1 MEALFGQLNKGE
13 GITSGL
19 RKVDK
24 SEMTHKNPA
33 LRSAAAAAT
42 TTAPAAGKPAP
53 PKPGS
58 KPGAVKPKKQ
68 AKTAL
73 EGNKWCIE
81 FHEGERGIVIDDTS
95 LGQTLNVFGCKDTVV
110 QVKGKIN
117 AIQMVS
123 CSKTSIVLDTLVSS
137 LELTSS
143 SSFTIQ
149 VLGTVPTILIDSCD
163 SGQIYL
169 SEASKTVEL
178 VTAKSSAINVSVP
191 KIGGEEGDYTEIAL
205 PEQLRHQLDAT
216 GSSIKTEVVA
226 HSG

>member
-13 GITSGL
+13 AITGGL

-33 LRSAAAAAT
+33 LRA
-42 TTAPAAGKPAP
+42 TAPATNAVASAKPAP
-53 PKPGS
+53 PKPSS
-58 KPGAVKPKKQ
+58 KPGSVKAKKQ

-73 EGNKWCIE
+73 EGNKWCVE

-95 LGQTLNVFGCKDTVV
+95 LGQTMNVFGCKDTVI

-137 LELTSS
+137 LEMTSS
-143 SSFTIQ
+143 SSFTVQ
-149 VLGTVPTILIDSCD
+149 VLGVVPTILIDSCD

-169 SEASKTVEL
+169 SEACKSVEL

-191 KIGGEEGDYTEIAL
+191 KPGAEEGEYTEIAL
-205 PEQLRHQLDAT
+205 PEQLRHQLDDT
-216 GSSIKTEVVA
+216 GKNIKTEVVA